1 MKSLK
6 NIPLYIKI
14 LFGMVTGIIT
24 GLVAVKLGGGLFVN
38 HYIAPLGTIFINL
51 LKMVAV
57 PLVFFSLIKGVLGLG
72 EIKNLSSMGV
82 RTLLLY
88 VFTTIV
94 AITVG
99 VSAATLIAPG
109 KIFPAQKAIELR
121 ELYQGE
127 VAERAVSA
135 EAVSESSPLQIL
147 IDIVPEN
154 MLGAISS
161 NANML
166 QIIFVALFI
175 AIAMLAI
182 GLKELENVVKLIDS
196 LNRIVMR
203 IIDYVMDFAPI
214 GVFGLMAALA
224 VDTAGDFSIFAALG
238 LYALTVTI
246 SLFILMFAFS
256 PFLVK
261 TFTSIK
267 MSKFMKVVAPVQLL
281 GFSTSSSAATLP
293 VTMEQCQ
300 KGLGLSSNVTSFV
313 LPVGVTIN
321 MDGTSCYQA
330 VAAIFIAQVMGIDLS
345 LAQILTII
353 GVTTISSI
361 GTPGIPGGSVVMLIM
376 VLSSAGIPSEGLA
389 LIMGIDRPLD
399 MLRTS
404 VNVTG
409 DMAVASIVDHKEKL
423 KKGENF

>member
-1 MKSLK
+1 
-6 NIPLYIKI
+6 
-14 LFGMVTGIIT
+14 MVTGIIT